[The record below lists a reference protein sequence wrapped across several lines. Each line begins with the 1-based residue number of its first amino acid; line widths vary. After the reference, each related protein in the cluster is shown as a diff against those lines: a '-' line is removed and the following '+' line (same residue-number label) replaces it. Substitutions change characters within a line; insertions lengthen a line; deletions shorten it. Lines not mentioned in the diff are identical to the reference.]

1 MINYF
6 EEYDKKE
13 IDKIEFDN
21 QGRVIFKGILLS
33 ITRENIEDYVAQTGM
48 DAMEMVKW
56 AYNNSIPVVRDR
68 KLEELLS

>member
-48 DAMEMVKW
+48 DAMDMVKW
-56 AYNNSIPVVRDR
+56 AYN
-68 KLEELLS
+68 K

>member
-13 IDKIEFDN
+13 IDMIEFDE
-21 QGRVIFKGILLS
+21 QGRVIFKGVVLS

-48 DAMEMVKW
+48 DGYRLVLYS
-56 AYNNSIPVVRDR
+56 YNNSIPVLRD
-68 KLEELLS
+68 KKIEEILS